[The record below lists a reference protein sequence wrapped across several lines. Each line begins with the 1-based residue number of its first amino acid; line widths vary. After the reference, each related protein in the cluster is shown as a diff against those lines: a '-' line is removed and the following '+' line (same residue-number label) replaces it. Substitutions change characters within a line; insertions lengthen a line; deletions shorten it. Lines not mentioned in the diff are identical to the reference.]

1 MARDTYLR
9 PFGESVQSYSVNIMD
24 LRPKSSSRLK
34 ILVFF
39 LMGSFA
45 VPGCIQR
52 RMTICSNPPGAL
64 VRVDDV
70 EIGTT
75 PVSTS
80 FVYYGTRKVQLSKPG
95 YETITILQPVRTPW
109 YQWPGIDFFS
119 EHFAPGKIHDDRQF
133 SYNLQPAQAVPTD
146 QLLERAEQ
154 LREEADVL
162 NPTEAISGGQL
173 PTTVVPLPTP
183 PPSQPSFDPR
193 SLPADGRLPF

>member
-1 MARDTYLR
+1 M
-9 PFGESVQSYSVNIMD
+9 
-24 LRPKSSSRLK
+24 
-34 ILVFF
+34 
-39 LMGSFA
+39 
-45 VPGCIQR
+45 
-52 RMTICSNPPGAL
+52 
-64 VRVDDV
+64 
-70 EIGTT
+70 
-75 PVSTS
+75 
-80 FVYYGTRKVQLSKPG
+80 QLSKPG